1 MFSFY
6 FLHLL
11 KLIGRNRREKVE
23 TKFNIF
29 LCVFSINLY
38 CCISSKVKFHV
49 NLMSL
54 ARKDAVISKINS
66 VKKLFKNLSNMK
78 KIRNSILKISKKVL
92 FKRKI
97 IALTFHELNL

>member
-1 MFSFY
+1 
-6 FLHLL
+6 
-11 KLIGRNRREKVE
+11 
-23 TKFNIF
+23 
-29 LCVFSINLY
+29 
-38 CCISSKVKFHV
+38 
-49 NLMSL
+49 MSL